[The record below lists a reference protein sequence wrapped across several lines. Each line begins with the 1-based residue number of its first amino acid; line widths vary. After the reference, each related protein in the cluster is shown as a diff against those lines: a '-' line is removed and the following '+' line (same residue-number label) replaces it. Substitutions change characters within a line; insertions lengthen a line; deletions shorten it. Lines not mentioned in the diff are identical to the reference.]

1 MYNTLALNSHFSE
14 ANTETGVGSV
24 TCSRFKSW
32 WAPEPGLPSCLT
44 FSSGNWLHGCLEVFK
59 SMWALGRKWE
69 DALCRAMSAIH
80 SRGQADTLELRGC
93 PVMQPSSLCQ
103 GLPVRSSLK
112 RHKKSVI
119 WLRKRHWGSKL
130 LLHHECNKAVKWVEI
145 ILFWL
150 YAWGLCS
157 KFKVQAAFFF
167 GLFLPLATLPCVQT
181 VQLVCAWGT
190 LNLTFHISPGK
201 IESGRNSSA
210 KRITHHCQ
218 IETIFVYLLF
228 PYLHQDWLII
238 ILYNLTI
245 LPKMIGKKWTEI
257 SFVFSFLFLQI
268 CTDSFSLKGKRLDF
282 YGEGETYVSLANTMP
297 ELSRLTAC
305 IDLISMTDSSH
316 HWMAFS
322 YITNNTLLGREGIDL
337 GLAGDQEQLILYNFG
352 KIFYLRYRLT
362 PFHWHTMCLTWD
374 GVKGRL
380 ELFRN
385 KERIFAIMDQPHSLP
400 SDGTLVLGHFPRNGE
415 SPIKT
420 VVPRFTGSLYY
431 FQLWDRI
438 LENEEFMTC
447 LYGNVVS
454 WEDDVWL
461 MHKISPTV
469 DRRLRCCE

>member
-1 MYNTLALNSHFSE
+1 M
-14 ANTETGVGSV
+14 
-24 TCSRFKSW
+24 
-32 WAPEPGLPSCLT
+32 
-44 FSSGNWLHGCLEVFK
+44 
-59 SMWALGRKWE
+59 
-69 DALCRAMSAIH
+69 
-80 SRGQADTLELRGC
+80 
-93 PVMQPSSLCQ
+93 
-103 GLPVRSSLK
+103 
-112 RHKKSVI
+112 
-119 WLRKRHWGSKL
+119 
-130 LLHHECNKAVKWVEI
+130 
-145 ILFWL
+145 
-150 YAWGLCS
+150 
-157 KFKVQAAFFF
+157 
-167 GLFLPLATLPCVQT
+167 
-181 VQLVCAWGT
+181 
-190 LNLTFHISPGK
+190 
-201 IESGRNSSA
+201 
-210 KRITHHCQ
+210 
-218 IETIFVYLLF
+218 IFVYLLF

-380 ELFRN
+380 EVFRN
-385 KERIFAIMDQPHSLP
+385 KERIFATMDQPHSLP

>member
-1 MYNTLALNSHFSE
+1 M
-14 ANTETGVGSV
+14 
-24 TCSRFKSW
+24 
-32 WAPEPGLPSCLT
+32 
-44 FSSGNWLHGCLEVFK
+44 
-59 SMWALGRKWE
+59 
-69 DALCRAMSAIH
+69 
-80 SRGQADTLELRGC
+80 
-93 PVMQPSSLCQ
+93 
-103 GLPVRSSLK
+103 
-112 RHKKSVI
+112 
-119 WLRKRHWGSKL
+119 
-130 LLHHECNKAVKWVEI
+130 
-145 ILFWL
+145 
-150 YAWGLCS
+150 
-157 KFKVQAAFFF
+157 
-167 GLFLPLATLPCVQT
+167 
-181 VQLVCAWGT
+181 
-190 LNLTFHISPGK
+190 
-201 IESGRNSSA
+201 
-210 KRITHHCQ
+210 
-218 IETIFVYLLF
+218 IFVYLLF